1 MKLEYKRELD
11 HNYMILEEQQETAK
25 EGYEIY
31 MLEEN
36 RIPGL
41 LKCTLQRLNQQQRFC
56 YEVTSR
62 QPLDIILER
71 KRLTYGDLMGL
82 LKGIYT
88 ALQGAREYLLDVNR
102 LMLRPEYIYLN
113 LDTDTPE
120 LCYFPYYEK
129 PVQEQ
134 FFELAEYLL
143 GKLDRQDRAG
153 VELGY
158 EIYKMA
164 SEENCSIEEIIKLQE
179 QKPDSCVSAKKVRLS
194 WENPKETA
202 IVRKIAEPESVYGAW
217 KEEALGGKTVE
228 GWADDPG
235 ENRKKKQ
242 TKRKGTKSAES
253 GKKRTAETEQKKK
266 GAGRK
271 WPWGRRENSREE
283 HLLCQEGDAFL
294 GGGMFGEEPFAEAE
308 TDKRVMGSF
317 QGETRLLS
325 DRQGKRLTL
334 YGANPT
340 IAGLP
345 IHRDS
350 FLIGKKEGAVD
361 GLIVHPT
368 ISRIHAKI
376 EKREQGYF
384 LTDLNSTNGTF
395 VNDRLLDVNETVLL
409 AIGDVVRFA
418 DVEYVVGV

>member
-11 HNYMILEEQQETAK
+11 HNYLILEEQQEAAK

-36 RIPGL
+36 QIPGL
-41 LKCTLQRLNQQQRFC
+41 LKCTLQRLNQKQRFC

-71 KRLTYGDLMGL
+71 KRLVYRDLMGL
-82 LKGIYT
+82 LKGIHT

-113 LDTDTPE
+113 LDTEQPE

-158 EIYKMA
+158 EIYNMA
-164 SEENCSIEEIIKLQE
+164 SEENCSIEEIIKHQKRKQE
-179 QKPDSCVSAKKVRLS
+179 TYTSAEKVRLS
-194 WENPKETA
+194 WEEPQRTA
-202 IVRKIAEPESVYGAW
+202 ARKRIAEPIDVYGVE
-217 KEEALGGKTVE
+217 KKRDIPGKAIE
-228 GWADDPG
+228 GCIEYQG
-235 ENRKKKQ
+235 ESRKKAQ
-242 TKRKGTKSAES
+242 AKRKSIKREDA
-253 GKKRTAETEQKKK
+253 GKKAETEAEQRKKR
-266 GAGRK
+266 AGKK
-271 WPWGRRENSREE
+271 WPWGKKEDSKEKALLSRESISFS
-283 HLLCQEGDAFL
+283 GDGVFEDAVFEETEADKTGM
-294 GGGMFGEEPFAEAE
+294 GG
-308 TDKRVMGSF
+308 S

-325 DRQGKRLTL
+325 DRQGKRIVL
-334 YGANPT
+334 YGTNPVVT
-340 IAGLP
+340 ALP
-345 IHRDS
+345 IRRDS

-361 GLIVHPT
+361 GLINHPT

-376 EKREQGYF
+376 EKREQGYY

-395 VNDRLLDVNETVLL
+395 LNDRILEVNETVLL
-409 AIGDVVRFA
+409 GIGDVVRFA

>member
-11 HNYMILEEQQETAK
+11 HNYMILEEQQEAAK

-36 RIPGL
+36 QIPGL

-71 KRLTYGDLMGL
+71 KRLAYGDLMGL
-82 LKGIYT
+82 LKGIHT

-113 LDTDTPE
+113 LDTDMPE

-179 QKPDSCVSAKKVRLS
+179 QKRKTYVSAEKVRLS
-194 WENPKETA
+194 WEDPQGLGEIK
-202 IVRKIAEPESVYGAW
+202 RIAEPESVYGVQ
-217 KEEALGGKTVE
+217 EEASLGGKSVE
-228 GWADDPG
+228 GWLDDPG
-235 ENRKKKQ
+235 ENRKKTQ
-242 TKRKGTKSAES
+242 AKRKNARRAES
-253 GKKRTAETEQKKK
+253 GKKIAAETEQRRK
-266 GAGRK
+266 GAGKK
-271 WPWGRRENSREE
+271 WPWGKREVSQEE
-283 HLLCQEGDAFL
+283 SLFCQEKDSFSSGRV
-294 GGGMFGEEPFAEAE
+294 FGEESFGEPEAGQ
-308 TDKRVMGSF
+308 RGMGSS

-325 DRQGKRLTL
+325 DRQGTRLTL
-334 YGANPT
+334 FGANPT
-340 IAGLP
+340 VAALP
-345 IHRDS
+345 IHRDT

-368 ISRIHAKI
+368 VSRIHAKI

-384 LTDLNSTNGTF
+384 LTDLNSTNGTYL
-395 VNDRLLDVNETVLL
+395 NDRLLDVNETVLL
-409 AIGDVVRFA
+409 GAGDVVRFA